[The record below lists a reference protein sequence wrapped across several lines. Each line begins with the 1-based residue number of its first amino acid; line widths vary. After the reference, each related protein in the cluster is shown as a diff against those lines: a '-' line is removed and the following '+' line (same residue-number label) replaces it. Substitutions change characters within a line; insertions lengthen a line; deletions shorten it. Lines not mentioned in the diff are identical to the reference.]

1 MSLRQASLAQSPESE
16 GRILDPEARLAIS
29 SDPDED
35 LSVASGSEELGGDS
49 DAVSATHTSKA
60 QSNCVFEEL
69 LEVVTCALDK
79 FKLEWLDEK

>member
-1 MSLRQASLAQSPESE
+1 MDLEV
-16 GRILDPEARLAIS
+16 RLAIS
-29 SDPDED
+29 SDPDKD
-35 LSVASGSEELGGDS
+35 LSVASGSKELGGDP

-79 FKLEWLDEK
+79 LKLEWSEAS